1 MVYKFFDKKFAGV
14 NTSGDT
20 VKLANKS
27 AIKSEMNLS
36 PQLPEELHKP
46 IVRKLEKQKL

>member
-1 MVYKFFDKKFAGV
+1 MVYKFFNKKFAGA

-20 VKLANKS
+20 VKHANKS
-27 AIKSEMNLS
+27 AVKSEMKPS
-36 PQLPEELHKP
+36 QQLPEELNKP